1 MGSKFV
7 LLISVTVCH
16 FSCDQV
22 LNLEKEKQILLDTD
36 KGFARKS
43 LELGAAEAF
52 RLYLDVNAMQLP
64 AGSNPRY
71 GLDSIY
77 TIMKQSDG
85 SYQLAWEP
93 QQAEVSLSAD
103 MGWSWGR
110 STLIYSEED
119 GIQKKLYGKY
129 LNVWKKQKDG
139 SWKVLVDL
147 GNQSPAPD
155 DK

>member
-1 MGSKFV
+1 M
-7 LLISVTVCH
+7 
-16 FSCDQV
+16 
-22 LNLEKEKQILLDTD
+22 
-36 KGFARKS
+36 
-43 LELGAAEAF
+43 GAAEAF

-119 GIQKKLYGKY
+119 GIQKKWYGKY